1 MQCHHIF
8 SEGSSC
14 LSSQP
19 KEEGKGIL
27 GCFIGGIQQC
37 NVTISFIGGIQQC
50 NVTISSQKL
59 LLFFFSGKQTKM
71 MSWCHLQV
79 H

>member
-37 NVTISFIGGIQQC
+37 NVTISSHKVVRVC
-50 NVTISSQKL
+50 PHNQKKRGRAYL
-59 LLFFFSGKQTKM
+59 VVL
-71 MSWCHLQV
+71 
-79 H
+79 